1 MLNLSQQDE
10 CVHKMKRRS
19 EKEERKNVKKKTP
32 NRKPQELL
40 KPLPTLKIHPFLPEV
55 QVAPDLNVLYHDAAD
70 LFVEVARRAVLG
82 NGRFTVALSGGPTMP
97 GFFRLLSQ
105 EPFRRQIPWKKT
117 FVFWGDERHV
127 PQDSLDSNFKMAWDH
142 LLSRVP
148 LNRNQVYP
156 MTNGAGTA
164 AVAGEKYE
172 KLLKV
177 IWGSKELPSFDLN
190 LMGVGEDGHTA
201 SMFPHKGILKE
212 AKRWVVGYIP
222 NTKVGGRVTLT
233 FPVFNASKLTV
244 VLVEGKRKA
253 AIIQKVLE
261 GKSNPALYPVQN
273 LKPKAGRLIFLMDAV
288 AASKTKWDTK
298 GE

>member
-1 MLNLSQQDE
+1 MNGLKNI
-10 CVHKMKRRS
+10 KG
-19 EKEERKNVKKKTP
+19 KNVKKKTP

-40 KPLPTLKIHPFLPEV
+40 KPLPTLKKHPFLPEV

-97 GFFRLLSQ
+97 GFFRLLAQ

-127 PQDSLDSNFKMAWDH
+127 PQDSADSNFKLAWDH

-148 LNRNQVYP
+148 VNRNQVYP

-164 AVAGEKYE
+164 AAAGDKYE

-201 SMFPHKGILKE
+201 SMFPRKSVLKE
-212 AKRWVVGYIP
+212 SQHWVVGYVP
-222 NTKVGGRVTLT
+222 NAQTGGRVTLT
-233 FPVFNASKLTV
+233 FPVLNASKLTV
-244 VLVEGKRKA
+244 LLVEGKRKS
-253 AIIQKVLE
+253 AIIRKVLE
-261 GKSNPALYPVQN
+261 GKPNPELYPVQF
-273 LKPKAGRLIFLMDAV
+273 LKPKAGRLILLMDAV
-288 AASKTKWDTK
+288 AASQTKWDTK